1 MKTLQINEGNQT
13 IVAACDLDTYVA
25 PNQFIADL
33 IEAAKVSGK
42 ATAKDDEGCEVTAI
56 IS

>member
-1 MKTLQINEGNQT
+1 MKTLQINEGSQT
-13 IVAACDLDTYVA
+13 IVAACELDTYVA

-42 ATAKDDEGCEVTAI
+42 ATKKDEEGCEVTVI
-56 IS
+56 IN

>member
-1 MKTLQINEGNQT
+1 MKTLQINEGSQT
-13 IVAACDLDTYVA
+13 IVAACDLDSYVA

-33 IEAAKVSGK
+33 IESAK
-42 ATAKDDEGCEVTAI
+42 ATGTATKKDDEGCEVTAI

>member
-33 IEAAKVSGK
+33 IESAKTTGK
-42 ATAKDDEGCEVTAI
+42 ATAHDADGCEVTAI